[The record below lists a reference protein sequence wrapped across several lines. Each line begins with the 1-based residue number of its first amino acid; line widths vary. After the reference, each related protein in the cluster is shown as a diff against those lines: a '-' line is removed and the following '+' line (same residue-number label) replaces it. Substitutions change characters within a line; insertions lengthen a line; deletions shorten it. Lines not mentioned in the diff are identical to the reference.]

1 MEQSS
6 GEQIPGP
13 RGVLTNESA
22 KNIIFVMFENIIFV
36 MLKIFVQKMYST
48 STVER
53 LQYRNDKDSVP
64 RHQ

>member
-6 GEQIPGP
+6 GEQVPGP

-22 KNIIFVMFENIIFV
+22 KNIIFV

-64 RHQ
+64 RHQLV